1 MITNYFNKKKL
12 QPRGGA
18 LVLVLI
24 IFMAVSMYCLYFV
37 YDVTKTQYE
46 SNEFVYEQNLDTI
59 IESGLSHAKFLLESD
74 LKLGAADDYRDI
86 WVSVPRGKILQD
98 RLSWSKYIS
107 IPTNLKNQKWFEMSG
122 PTDATIL
129 RYRFKLIDTQP
140 VVEKKVGGNKT
151 QNSKLKIQNSKFL
164 PQQPNTP
171 VVWHNKKWKTT
182 DDITAIETKS
192 LEKLVNK
199 FESNI
204 ENKALSPKKL
214 AAISDAIDN
223 NLVLNSLANT
233 EPIQFD
239 RIVTQTDNRWIHFDD
254 TLRLGRYYEER
265 NNIYSRKRCTR
276 QLYY

>member
-1 MITNYFNKKKL
+1 MTTNYFNKKKL
-12 QPRGGA
+12 QPHGGA

-59 IESGLSHAKFLLESD
+59 IDSGLSHAKFLLETD

-86 WVSVPRGKILQD
+86 WVSVPQGKVLPD

-107 IPTNLKNQKWFEMSG
+107 IPTNLKNQKWFKLPG
-122 PTDATIL
+122 PTAATIL
-129 RYRFKLIDTQP
+129 RYRFKLIDSQP
-140 VVEKKVGGNKT
+140 ETTPLPPLLRGNKL
-151 QNSKLKIQNSKFL
+151 QNSKFKIQNSKFL

-204 ENKALSPKKL
+204 EK
-214 AAISDAIDN
+214 
-223 NLVLNSLANT
+223 
-233 EPIQFD
+233 
-239 RIVTQTDNRWIHFDD
+239 
-254 TLRLGRYYEER
+254 
-265 NNIYSRKRCTR
+265 
-276 QLYY
+276 QLFLML